1 MDGQFGAFRYSMTVD
16 KLNLQLLTLYVSQYQ
31 RHINRVIVAVLV
43 LYLLALSADLIW
55 RIIPE
60 PQPSS
65 QNISEQNGNRPSV
78 RAGSTSSSA
87 ILRSL
92 QQLNLFGD
100 AVQVEVQEQ
109 DVVQDAPE
117 TSLNLVLAGVVASS
131 SPEFGAAIIES
142 KGAQYTYGVGDDIE
156 GTKATLKQ
164 VNADRVIIRNRGRD
178 ETLMLE
184 GIDFDEANRNGPRAR
199 DTVQAPIEPKRSNG
213 SASVVKSNKTSKLA
227 PVTKT
232 EKPRLSRESIAA
244 TQKLRGSPDSFI
256 DFISIAPQRENNKT
270 VGYRVSPGKDPA
282 LFNAVGLKRGDVIK
296 QINGLDVTDPSQTP
310 NAMVP
315 ERSSESSGDELRW
328 TRGKQPRPP
337 TKAPNSVLSGKRCG
351 IA

>member
-184 GIDFDEANRNGPRAR
+184 GIDFDQAQRNGPQ
-199 DTVQAPIEPKRSNG
+199 TRSNVSITRQSDEVSNTG
-213 SASVVKSNKTSKLA
+213 SVVKSNKASKLA

-232 EKPRLSRESIAA
+232 EKPRLSQESIAA

-256 DFISIAPQRENNKT
+256 DFISIAPQREGNQT
-270 VGYRVSPGKDPA
+270 VGYRVSPGKDPV

-296 QINGLDVTDPSQTP
+296 QINGLDVTDPSQTIE
-310 NAMVP
+310 ALGVLRKADTIELTISRQDEILSLFLELP
-315 ERSSESSGDELRW
+315 EATDS
-328 TRGKQPRPP
+328 
-337 TKAPNSVLSGKRCG
+337 
-351 IA
+351 

>member
-1 MDGQFGAFRYSMTVD
+1 MTVD

-31 RHINRVIVAVLV
+31 RHINRVIVVVLV

-78 RAGSTSSSA
+78 KAGSTSSSA

-142 KGAQYTYGVGDDIE
+142 KGTQYTYGVGDDIE

-164 VNADRVIIRNRGRD
+164 VNTDRVIIRNRGRD

-184 GIDFDEANRNGPRAR
+184 GIDFDNENRNGPRTR
-199 DTVQAPIEPKRSNG
+199 DTVQAPVEPRKPNRS
-213 SASVVKSNKTSKLA
+213 KPNKASKLA
-227 PVTKT
+227 PVSKT
-232 EKPRLSRESIAA
+232 EKPRLSQESIAA

-256 DFISIAPQRENNKT
+256 DFISIAPQRENNTT

-296 QINGLDVTDPSQTP
+296 QINGLDVTDPSQTIE
-310 NAMVP
+310 ALGVLRKADTIELTISRKDETLSLFLELP
-315 ERSSESSGDELRW
+315 EASDS
-328 TRGKQPRPP
+328 
-337 TKAPNSVLSGKRCG
+337 
-351 IA
+351 